1 MSFENNIKEWVVVD
15 NKIKLLNQEIKQHRS
30 VKKNLTE
37 RIFENNINNYNNIKI
52 SDGRLK
58 FVTTKVNNALSYKFV
73 KECLEDCICDEN
85 KIKEIMKIMKQKRDF
100 KYVQE
105 IKRY

>member
-15 NKIKLLNQEIKQHRS
+15 NKIKLLNQEIKQHRNER
-30 VKKNLTE
+30 KNLTE